1 MDRIRTRPTVC
12 TGDRFD
18 ERNAF
23 PIPAPGVGPELQ
35 EAQIGDGHDAM
46 STPARQP
53 VRQSPALQAGA
64 VAPLRARLFG
74 ANLFFR
80 AIDGLLAAMLVV
92 MLVMVLGNVILRY
105 GFGTGITVS
114 EELSRTMFVWITFVG
129 AVVATR
135 EGTHLSVDSLVVH
148 LPHRAKVVCAVL
160 SELIVVACCVLI
172 FWGTWRQ
179 HEVNATTASLLT
191 GMPLIWI
198 FGVGYVVSLGIGGL
212 GVHKLWRIAT
222 GTIAANELFPSPS
235 TETSTQTSTAAPAK
249 GEGAAP

>member
-1 MDRIRTRPTVC
+1 MV
-12 TGDRFD
+12 
-18 ERNAF
+18 
-23 PIPAPGVGPELQ
+23 APGVDRKWR
-35 EAQIGDGHDAM
+35 EAHVGDGPDVMNAP
-46 STPARQP
+46 TR
-53 VRQSPALQAGA
+53 RSPALDVDGDATTPLQGRLPVVDLIFKA
-64 VAPLRARLFG
+64 V
-74 ANLFFR
+74 
-80 AIDGLLAAMLVV
+80 DGLLAAMLVV

-135 EGTHLSVDSLVVH
+135 EGTYLSVDSMVVH
-148 LPHRAKVVCAVL
+148 LPDRAKVVCAVL
-160 SELIVVACCVLI
+160 SELIVVACCGLI

-212 GVHKLWRIAT
+212 GVHKLWRIVT
-222 GTIAANELFPSPS
+222 GRIAAAELFTGPPAENSEQS
-235 TETSTQTSTAAPAK
+235 SAGTSAETTAQTSGQASAAPPAK
-249 GEGAAP
+249 GEGAAL

>member
-35 EAQIGDGHDAM
+35 EAQVGDGHDAM
-46 STPARQP
+46 SAP

-74 ANLFFR
+74 ANLFFK

-135 EGTHLSVDSLVVH
+135 EGTHLGVDSMVVH

-212 GVHKLWRIAT
+212 GAHKLWRIAT
-222 GTIAANELFPSPS
+222 GTIAANELFPGPS
-235 TETSTQTSTAAPAK
+235 AETSPQTLTAAPAK
-249 GEGAAP
+249 GEGAAL

>member
-1 MDRIRTRPTVC
+1 MNAPTR
-12 TGDRFD
+12 R
-18 ERNAF
+18 
-23 PIPAPGVGPELQ
+23 
-35 EAQIGDGHDAM
+35 
-46 STPARQP
+46 
-53 VRQSPALQAGA
+53 SPALDGDAITPVPGRLSVVDRVFKA
-64 VAPLRARLFG
+64 V
-74 ANLFFR
+74 
-80 AIDGLLAAMLVV
+80 DGLLAAMLVV

-135 EGTHLSVDSLVVH
+135 EGTHLSVDSMVVH

-160 SELIVVACCVLI
+160 SELVVLACCVLI

-179 HEVNATTASLLT
+179 HEVNATTASLVT

-212 GVHKLWRIAT
+212 GIHKLWRIAT
-222 GTIAANELFPSPS
+222 GTIAANEPFPGPS
-235 TETSTQTSTAAPAK
+235 AETSAQTSAQASPQTSTAPPAK
-249 GEGAAP
+249 VEGVAP

>member
-1 MDRIRTRPTVC
+1 M
-12 TGDRFD
+12 
-18 ERNAF
+18 
-23 PIPAPGVGPELQ
+23 
-35 EAQIGDGHDAM
+35 
-46 STPARQP
+46 
-53 VRQSPALQAGA
+53 
-64 VAPLRARLFG
+64 RARLFG
-74 ANLFFR
+74 ANLFFK

-135 EGTHLSVDSLVVH
+135 EGTHLSVDSMVVH
-148 LPHRAKVVCAVL
+148 LPHRAKVVCAIF

-222 GTIAANELFPSPS
+222 GTIAANELFPGPS
-235 TETSTQTSTAAPAK
+235 AETTTETSPQTSTAPPAK
-249 GEGAAP
+249 AEGAAL